1 MCAKDLGVFKP
12 GNFKSGN
19 NKMQFVEA
27 ERERSSKPG
36 RASRDSLSGDD
47 CARTAKGA
55 VQPAKQP
62 ADDGV
67 GICTDFLISS
77 RC

>member
-1 MCAKDLGVFKP
+1 MKCAKDLGVFK
-12 GNFKSGN
+12 SGN
-19 NKMQFVEA
+19 NKKQFVAA
-27 ERERSSKPG
+27 ERERAFKTWA
-36 RASRDSLSGDD
+36 ASRDAWSGDD

-62 ADDGV
+62 TDDGV
-67 GICTDFLISS
+67 GFCTDFLIRS